1 LVPER
6 LLRVAHF
13 APSVPVDRGEGPFVT
28 TAVTNLKI
36 LVANPLDHAG
46 EIKDLFLED
55 DRAKFPEFFDRA
67 YPSAVRSGGKSWIGV
82 DADRRLVMHVAR
94 FPRRFTLGERTVAGG
109 VLLNLIAAKSHR
121 TVVPALTL
129 MRQLVT
135 DSKVEGDV
143 DFLYAT
149 PIAVGS
155 AVLRAAGF
163 SIVGTLGRFVFP
175 LADERWYADAAARV
189 YQTMLRI
196 RSWRTSARA
205 VEHTAQRFDAGA
217 FERPMGAVPT
227 LRPIRPSELYPQCLA
242 GYPSDADH
250 WFTFHRGARTAPPSA
265 AALVRGGAD
274 RVATL
279 FSLSREPS
287 LPVYAIVPS
296 LAAALRRAGYHRLW
310 VSTLTGTRF
319 ARELTR
325 AGFIR
330 RPDSLP
336 MLAYALTELGA
347 SALRSIASWEITRLD
362 CDPYNP

>member
-1 LVPER
+1 
-6 LLRVAHF
+6 
-13 APSVPVDRGEGPFVT
+13 VT
-28 TAVTNLKI
+28 TPVTNLKI
-36 LVANPLDHAG
+36 LAANPLDHAG
-46 EIKDLFLED
+46 EIKDLFLGE

-82 DADRRLVMHVAR
+82 DDDRRLVMHIAR
-94 FPRRFTLGERTVAGG
+94 FPRRFTFGQRTVVGG

-129 MRQLVT
+129 MRQLVS
-135 DSKVEGDV
+135 DSRADGDV

-149 PIAVGS
+149 PNPVGS

-163 SIVGTLGRFVFP
+163 SIVDTLGRFVFP
-175 LADERWYADAAARV
+175 VADERWYADAAVRA
-189 YQTMLRI
+189 YQAIARI
-196 RSWRTSARA
+196 RAGNAAAEA
-205 VEHTAQRFDAGA
+205 VEHAAPRFDAGA
-217 FERPMGAVPT
+217 FEQPFGAAPTVRPV
-227 LRPIRPSELYPQCLA
+227 RPAELYPQCLA
-242 GYPSDADH
+242 GYPSSADH
-250 WFTFHRGARTAPPSA
+250 WFTFHRGVPATPPSA

-287 LPVYAIVPS
+287 LPVYAIVPA
-296 LAAALRRAGYHRLW
+296 LVAALRRAGCRRLS
-310 VSTLTGTRF
+310 VSTLTGTHF
-319 ARELTR
+319 ARGLTR
-325 AGFIR
+325 AGFVR

-336 MLAYALTELGA
+336 MLAFPLTEPGT